1 MGRKKKGI
9 AAKILILSDEE
20 LKPIR
25 DKIAEA
31 LAMLIDLIDEK
42 GEALHLS
49 VSGKRAFL
57 DEAVMLILGETL
69 VKWIYA
75 MQSASVDALRQ
86 QIKKIL
92 EEAQKEARNQATVN
106 EG

>member
-1 MGRKKKGI
+1 MGRKKKEI
-9 AAKILILSDEE
+9 ATKILILSDEE

-31 LAMLIDLIDEK
+31 LAMLVDLIDEK
-42 GEALHLS
+42 GDAMNLS

-75 MQSASVDALRQ
+75 MQSANIEALRQ
-86 QIKKIL
+86 QIKEFL
-92 EEAQKEARNQATVN
+92 EEARKEARNQATSK
-106 EG
+106 

>member
-1 MGRKKKGI
+1 MVRKKKGI
-9 AAKILILSDEE
+9 AAKIVILSDEE

-42 GEALHLS
+42 GDAMNLS

-57 DEAVMLILGETL
+57 DEMVMLIMGETL

-75 MQSASVDALRQ
+75 MQSANIDALRQ
-86 QIKKIL
+86 QIREFL
-92 EEAQKEARNQATVN
+92 EEARKEAKNQATAN